1 MKRLLVFTL
10 TSVWLAAC
18 EAPSAPAAPETTTP
32 PSFGTLFNQRMPIS
46 GVVTDNTCAGAEAVA
61 FEGWGHVLTTGQLTP
76 TVDVKGH
83 INAVAEGIGLI
94 SGDRYILIQ
103 NNKGEFVTSAGGTTI
118 DQEVDIRFRMIREGS
133 DDNFWL
139 RLTFRLTFPPG
150 TMEFI
155 RDEVECRG

>member
-10 TSVWLAAC
+10 TSVWLAGC
-18 EAPSAPAAPETTTP
+18 DAPSAPATSETTTRP
-32 PSFGTLFNQRMPIS
+32 LFATLFNQRMPIS
-46 GVVTDNTCAGAEAVA
+46 GVVTDNTCSGAEPVA
-61 FEGWGHVLTTGQLTP
+61 FEGWGHVLRTGQVTP
-76 TVDVKGH
+76 TVDVKVH
-83 INAVAEGIGLI
+83 INAVAEGVGLI
-94 SGDRYILIQ
+94 SGDRYVLIQ
-103 NNKGEFVTSAGGTTI
+103 NNKAEFVTSAGGTTI

-133 DDNFWL
+133 ADNFWS